1 VGRAALKAASSKMV
15 KHEKTSSGNQ
25 HVFIPFAFDTFVFLA
40 PKTINLL
47 KRVQKIIVSPKSMN
61 VGLTTQFVAR
71 LFFIHA

>member
-1 VGRAALKAASSKMV
+1 VGRVALKVASSKMV

-61 VGLTTQFVAR
+61 
-71 LFFIHA
+71 